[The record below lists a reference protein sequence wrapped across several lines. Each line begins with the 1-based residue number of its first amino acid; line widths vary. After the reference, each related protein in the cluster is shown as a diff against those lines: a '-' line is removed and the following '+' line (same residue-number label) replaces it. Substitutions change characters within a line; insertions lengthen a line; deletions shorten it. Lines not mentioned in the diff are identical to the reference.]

1 MRLLITSQI
10 EIFKEIYGSISVG
23 RPNVT
28 LKKIL
33 LDDTGPTCD
42 ELQNVMKD
50 RDRWRSDFVKASP
63 IPSGIG

>member
-1 MRLLITSQI
+1 MSLLITAQI

-23 RPNVT
+23 RPYVT
-28 LKKIL
+28 QKKIL
-33 LDDTGPTCD
+33 LDDTGLTCD

-50 RDRWRSDFVKASP
+50 RERWRRDLVKASP